1 MKIMGQGLRA
11 LLRFRRRTILMM
23 LGIMFGIGA
32 LSILNTIGENTRRDT
47 LARVKNMLGT
57 FDTILI
63 RPGGK
68 TRGMVSL
75 ASVEPTLRFEDADA
89 ISHDIAG
96 VKQVAAIENAFDVD
110 VNYRGTQITP
120 AVFGVS
126 ANWID
131 LRGDDLA
138 LGSMFSQADVK
149 TLARVAVLG
158 EDVRKALFA
167 GSNPIG
173 QSIRIG
179 GVPFTVQ
186 GVIASRGAGPTGA
199 SLDNI
204 VLIPVS
210 TASRRLFKRDYLTM
224 IVAQIEDPSHSPAAV
239 EAVTRLLRTRHHL
252 AATALDDFNVT
263 DPRAVFER
271 LVSVGSALQRILKG
285 IAALAMLIGGVVIMS
300 LMVTAV
306 NERRREIGLR
316 RSVGASRGE
325 ILWQFLFE
333 AILVSAMGG
342 AAGCL
347 LGMVVINLFFF
358 YEGAKPEVD
367 FGSLALAVGLA
378 AAAGIT
384 FGFYPAWRASRIDPV
399 TALRA

>member
-1 MKIMGQGLRA
+1 MKLMAQGLRA
-11 LLRFRRRTILMM
+11 LIRFRRRTIFMM
-23 LGIMFGIGA
+23 LGLIFGIGA
-32 LSILNTIGENTRRDT
+32 LSVLNSIGDNARRDT
-47 LARVKNMLGT
+47 MARVKNMLGT
-57 FDTILI
+57 LDTIII

-75 ASVEPTLRFEDADA
+75 ASVEPSLKFDDADA
-89 ISHDIAG
+89 IARDVSG

-110 VNYRGTQITP
+110 VSYRGTQISP

-126 ANWID
+126 ANWVD
-131 LRGDDLA
+131 LRGDDMA
-138 LGSMFSQADVK
+138 AGAMFSPADVK
-149 TLARVAVLG
+149 ALARVAVLG
-158 EDVRKALFA
+158 EDVRKSLFA
-167 GSNPIG
+167 SINPVG
-173 QSIRIG
+173 QSLRIG

-204 VLIPVS
+204 VLIPVT
-210 TASRRLFKRDYLTM
+210 TASRRLFNRDYLTM
-224 IVAQIEDPSHSPAAV
+224 IVAQIANPKESSKAV
-239 EAVTRLLRTRHHL
+239 ESVTKLLRTRHRL
-252 AATALDDFNVT
+252 AAAALNDFNVT

-271 LVSVGSALQRILKG
+271 LVSVGSALESILKG

-316 RSVGASRGE
+316 RSVGATRGDV
-325 ILWQFLFE
+325 LFQFLFE
-333 AILVSAMGG
+333 AIVVAVSGG
-342 AAGCL
+342 ALGCV
-347 LGMVVINLFFF
+347 LGIGVANAFFL
-358 YEGAKPEVD
+358 YEGAKTSVD
-367 FGSLALAVGLA
+367 PGNLVLAVALASGVGIA
-378 AAAGIT
+378 